1 MPQKQKLKSADSDPH
16 PNLIGVAI
24 GANGAITNPPTRFAA
39 HPDDIVVWAIGN
51 TSGQPITVTLF
62 EFDRKKSDGDDKGD
76 PNDGVMPFNWLVS
89 NIVQIEDQALGLI
102 AAQRDPNFKIKG
114 VFHDRVSY
122 TIRVE
127 SRAAVNPF
135 PSIDYDPD
143 GDIKP

>member
-1 MPQKQKLKSADSDPH
+1 MPQRKKLKSADSGPH
-16 PNLIGVAI
+16 ANLIGVAI
-24 GANGAITNPPTRFAA
+24 GADGGITNPPTRFEA

-62 EFDRKKSDGDDKGD
+62 EFHRKKSDGEEKGD
-76 PNDGVMPFNWLVS
+76 PSDPVMPFNWLVS
-89 NIVQIEDQALGLI
+89 NIVKIEDQALGLI
-102 AAQRDPNFKIKG
+102 AAQRDPSFKIRG
-114 VFHDRVSY
+114 TFHDRLSY

-135 PSIDYDPD
+135 PAVDYDPD